1 MLLYN
6 FKHIILVAHPTGVLD
21 VGRLCGRTSRASL
34 QFTYHFVGI
43 DARE

>member
-1 MLLYN
+1 MQFFASTPY
-6 FKHIILVAHPTGVLD
+6 
-21 VGRLCGRTSRASL
+21 GRAGCGEPRMAVPLGRTSRASL